1 MGKKSKVK
9 TDFVSSSDHEQ
20 WESDQFAKSGDEWLY
35 ILLYAALVITTGLS
49 GAILYLILN

>member
-20 WESDQFAKSGDEWLY
+20 WESDQFAKSFDEWLHN
-35 ILLYAALVITTGLS
+35 LLYWSLVITIGSL